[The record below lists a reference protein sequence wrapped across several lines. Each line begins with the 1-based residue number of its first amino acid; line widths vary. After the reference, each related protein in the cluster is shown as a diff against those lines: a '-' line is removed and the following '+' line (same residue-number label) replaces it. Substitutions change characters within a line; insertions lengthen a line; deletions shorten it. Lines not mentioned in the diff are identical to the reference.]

1 MRFEYLF
8 SDCDGVIIDSEIVA
22 ASVMAR
28 YISSFGIPIT
38 VEEYLSRYAGQTFS
52 GIMTKLSKEHGFDLP
67 ENYITQITDQYKEA
81 AKTEDKP
88 IKGTKEAYEA
98 IDLPKAIISNS
109 YKEQINHAVDFTGL
123 RGEFG
128 NRVYSGVESVD
139 NPKPAPDVYLFA
151 AKDLGVDP
159 SKVVVIEDSVS
170 GVKSGLAAGMYVI
183 GFIGASHLTNNHEH
197 TLKTLGVENVIQDMS
212 ELPALIER
220 LNAADEK

>member
-22 ASVMAR
+22 ARVMVK
-28 YISSFGIPIT
+28 YINSFGVPMT
-38 VEEYLSRYAGQTFS
+38 VDEYLSNFAGQTFS
-52 GIMTKLSKEHGFDLP
+52 GIMTKLSKEHGFTLP
-67 ENYITQITDQYKEA
+67 EDFITQITDQYKEA

-88 IKGTKEAYEA
+88 IKGTKAAYEA

-123 RGEFG
+123 RNEFG

-159 SKVVVIEDSVS
+159 SKVVVIEDSTS
-170 GVKSGLAAGMYVI
+170 GAKAGLAAGMYVI
-183 GFIGASHLTNNHEH
+183 GFIGASHLKSDHEH
-197 TLKTLGVENVIQDMS
+197 TLKTLGVKNVIQDMS
-212 ELPALIER
+212 DLPALIEK
-220 LNAADEK
+220 LNAEVEK